1 MLFPTPT
8 AAQLAKARAAIEEAN
23 TGPFYGRDMLPI
35 VTTGIDRTACLAA
48 ADAEFDALAE
58 HIPGIRNLHVD
69 TYTMTGHPV
78 PGSDI
83 TFDLYV
89 KVIIVG
95 RPEAGL
101 E

>member
-1 MLFPTPT
+1 MIFPTPT
-8 AAQLAKARAAIEEAN
+8 AAQIAMLAKARAAIETAN
-23 TGPFYGRDMLPI
+23 TGPFYGRDMFPI

-58 HIPGIRNLHVD
+58 QTPGIRNLRVD
-69 TYTMTGHPV
+69 TTYTLTGHPV
-78 PGSDI
+78 PGGDI

-95 RPEAGL
+95 RPE
-101 E
+101 